1 MLKSIIM
8 RNVATYDNIGVTFD
22 NLNKVNLI
30 YGPNGTGKTT
40 ISNFLKYYSKNRIA
54 GEVIPPQFS
63 GCQVQWGRDISPEIL
78 VYNRAFKKE
87 NIGNTTIPG
96 VFVMGKSAVDNS
108 KRIQEIQDELRTI
121 RTEVEDLTTSQQ
133 QVKESYLFGG
143 SIFQALL
150 ADIDSRISEEA
161 NSLYAKSMDGL
172 KRDHNKRIDKILEV
186 LHRIGS
192 VTVLSEADIRKTI
205 GIVNTKD
212 VDPLSTINLP
222 SLASLRSIEQE
233 NIWNKVI
240 IGSGDVDFAGF
251 INSLGISDWVRQ
263 GIGKI
268 DNTDGVC
275 PFCQQHTISSE
286 LIEKFNNYFNDDYK
300 NEVKKIERFTEVY
313 KSDANILVEFL
324 TNLLNNAKYTEY
336 IDADKLKGIISG
348 LKKHHKLNL
357 ASMAKKTTSPSDKI
371 DLEDGV
377 MLYDELEDFIAKVNI
392 SVSERNS
399 LIAHKNKLKGKLPE
413 QVWDFL
419 VNKYKSGIELYYQ
432 QRIAAM
438 ASEKAIMQKQDKL
451 HLEETSFNKEISE
464 LRAQSSDSIAVVERI
479 NQILERLQFNSF
491 RLRSYDQSS
500 YQIVRQTGEIASNT
514 LSEGEETLIS
524 FLYYI
529 HLLDGSTNANTPNRN
544 IIAVIDDPIS
554 SLDNSILSFVARE
567 IKNLM
572 FRCGDINENIK
583 QVIVLTH
590 NIHFHK
596 SLSLSPVAFDKDRKK
611 KTFFIIAKDFCT
623 HKTVLNSCSQ
633 ENNVESEYN
642 SLWSLMKS
650 AYEKINSS
658 NGGENKE
665 YKYTIQNTM
674 RRIYETFFSNTC
686 GLSNFDIATMFKNA
700 GKDQEADCFR
710 NLIEWLNEG
719 SHSADMNDF
728 KDVPSDAVIQ
738 MYMKIF
744 EETFRITGNF
754 GQYQRLMKI

>member
-1 MLKSIIM
+1 
-8 RNVATYDNIGVTFD
+8 
-22 NLNKVNLI
+22 
-30 YGPNGTGKTT
+30 
-40 ISNFLKYYSKNRIA
+40 
-54 GEVIPPQFS
+54 
-63 GCQVQWGRDISPEIL
+63 
-78 VYNRAFKKE
+78 
-87 NIGNTTIPG
+87 
-96 VFVMGKSAVDNS
+96 
-108 KRIQEIQDELRTI
+108 
-121 RTEVEDLTTSQQ
+121 
-133 QVKESYLFGG
+133 
-143 SIFQALL
+143 
-150 ADIDSRISEEA
+150 
-161 NSLYAKSMDGL
+161 
-172 KRDHNKRIDKILEV
+172 
-186 LHRIGS
+186 
-192 VTVLSEADIRKTI
+192 
-205 GIVNTKD
+205 
-212 VDPLSTINLP
+212 
-222 SLASLRSIEQE
+222 
-233 NIWNKVI
+233 
-240 IGSGDVDFAGF
+240 
-251 INSLGISDWVRQ
+251 
-263 GIGKI
+263 
-268 DNTDGVC
+268 
-275 PFCQQHTISSE
+275 
-286 LIEKFNNYFNDDYK
+286 
-300 NEVKKIERFTEVY
+300 
-313 KSDANILVEFL
+313 
-324 TNLLNNAKYTEY
+324 
-336 IDADKLKGIISG
+336 
-348 LKKHHKLNL
+348 
-357 ASMAKKTTSPSDKI
+357 MAKKTTSPSDKI

-377 MLYDELEDFIAKVNI
+377 ILYDELEDFIAKVNI

-432 QRIAAM
+432 QRVAAIAN
-438 ASEKAIMQKQDKL
+438 EQAIKLKQDKL
-451 HLEETSFNKEISE
+451 LQEEISFNKEISD

-491 RLRSYDQSS
+491 RLKSYDQSS
-500 YQIVRQTGEIASNT
+500 YQIVRQNGENASNT

-572 FRCGDINENIK
+572 FRCGDFNENIK
-583 QVIVLTH
+583 QIIVLTH

-650 AYEKINSS
+650 AYEKINN
-658 NGGENKE
+658 NGGENNE

-728 KDVPSDAVIQ
+728 KDAPRYAVIQ
-738 MYMKIF
+738 MYMNIF

-754 GQYQRLMKI
+754 GQYQRLMNI